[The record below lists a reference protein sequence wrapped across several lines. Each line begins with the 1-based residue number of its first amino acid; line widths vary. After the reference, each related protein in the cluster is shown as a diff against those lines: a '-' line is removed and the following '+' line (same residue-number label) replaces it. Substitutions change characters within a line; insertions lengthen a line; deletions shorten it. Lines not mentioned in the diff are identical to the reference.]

1 MAAPSKDLRLMAFD
15 VDGVLTDGRLYY
27 SDQGVELKAYHAQ
40 DGRAMKLLQKAG
52 ITLALITGRN
62 TPAVANR
69 ARDLGIDIVLQGIL
83 DKRTAMG
90 ELLAAR
96 GLDFSQAGY
105 MGDDVQDIK
114 ILAACGFSA
123 APADAHPLVKAHV
136 AYVSA
141 LGGGHG
147 AVREVCEHI
156 LAAQGRLDA
165 LFASYLP

>member
-1 MAAPSKDLRLMAFD
+1 MATACNDLRLMAFD
-15 VDGVLTDGRLYY
+15 VDGVLTVGRLYY
-27 SDQGVELKAYHAQ
+27 SDQGGELEAYHAQ

-123 APADAHPLVKAHV
+123 PLADAHPLAKDHV
-136 AYVSA
+136 A
-141 LGGGHG
+141 
-147 AVREVCEHI
+147 
-156 LAAQGRLDA
+156 
-165 LFASYLP
+165 